1 MANSSYTPPGRLG
14 NPDMNII
21 TDPRTHPKIR
31 QALLAIGATAAL
43 TAELPEEWS
52 IESLTPNIAATDAG
66 IAGLYEMMENDLPT
80 DADEQAINISEQTI
94 KGVDDNDIKLYIY
107 KPTSAQGPL
116 PAVIYFHGGGMVSYC
131 PSILRR
137 RQGQC

>member
-94 KGVDDNDIKLYIY
+94 KGVDGNDIKLYIY
-107 KPTSAQGPL
+107 KPASAQGPL